1 MEVSHLTSS
10 PTTAQERSKIQFF
23 DTSVAQAQADR
34 AAMENEMTD
43 VFIVDDHQIF
53 RDGLRALLESTGEI
67 TVVGDA
73 SSGDGLLE
81 KLAAVKPALVL
92 MDIQMPGTNGIAL
105 TRMVKDKYPE
115 IAVLMLTMFEDD
127 QSVFSAMQAG
137 ASGYVLKGISNDD
150 MIASI
155 LTAAS
160 GGAVFSQNVAQYM
173 LAYFRRARSED
184 EATAA
189 GPELSQRELDV
200 LQLIAE
206 GADNP
211 EIARRLSLTP
221 KTVRNYVSRVLKKL
235 DATDRSSA
243 SSIARDQG
251 LIDS

>member
-1 MEVSHLTSS
+1 
-10 PTTAQERSKIQFF
+10 
-23 DTSVAQAQADR
+23 
-34 AAMENEMTD
+34 MTD

-73 SSGDGLLE
+73 ASGDGLLE
-81 KLAAVKPALVL
+81 KLEAARPALVL
-92 MDIQMPGTNGIAL
+92 MDIQMPGINGIAL
-105 TRMVKDKYPE
+105 TRQVKARFPD

-137 ASGYVLKGISNDD
+137 ASGYVLKGISNED

-155 LTAAS
+155 ITAAS

-173 LAYFRRARSED
+173 LAYFRRAHSEGAESD
-184 EATAA
+184 NL
-189 GPELSQRELDV
+189 PELSQRERDV
-200 LQLIAE
+200 LTLIAD

-211 EIARRLSLTP
+211 QIAQQLALTP

-235 DATDRSSA
+235 NATDRNDA
-243 SSIARDQG
+243 GTIARNSG
-251 LIDS
+251 LID